1 MANQHASPLDRP
13 RVLLVEDRAGVR
25 AGVARALQDD
35 GCEVLEAHDARAAM
49 MLVACLNLPIALLI
63 TNHRLAQHG
72 GEALVEGLARY
83 DRAPPVLFVSNPDT
97 GTLSPS
103 NLEALC
109 RRVREVTGTP
119 GTGVF
124 DKQHT
129 A

>member
-1 MANQHASPLDRP
+1 MADQHPLDRP
-13 RVLLVEDRAGVR
+13 RVLLVEDRPGIRSAVAG
-25 AGVARALQDD
+25 ALEDD

-49 MLVACLNLPIALLI
+49 TLVACLNLPIALLI

-83 DRAPPVLFVSNPDT
+83 DRAPPVLFVPAPET

-103 NLEALC
+103 TLETFC
-109 RRVREVTGTP
+109 RRVREATGAP
-119 GTGVF
+119 GRPVF
-124 DKQHT
+124 DRQNT